1 MAQGKHNTV
10 HKYGSGK
17 RKRSKQLANARAKK
31 RKSCVE
37 VEPLTEIS
45 DNKKNQNDEY
55 GSDSTFIYKP
65 DKPTVSRRHVRKRSC
80 QQWHFHLVLVVP
92 EI

>member
-45 DNKKNQNDEY
+45 DNKKIRMTNMAVILP
-55 GSDSTFIYKP
+55 SFINL
-65 DKPTVSRRHVRKRSC
+65 TNLR
-80 QQWHFHLVLVVP
+80 
-92 EI
+92 